1 MLESLMY
8 VGIGFLLAALVAVG
22 VMSLVHNRAVRLTR
36 RRMEAASPPS
46 IADVQAEKDLL
57 RAEFAMSTRRL
68 EMTVE
73 QLNEKYTS
81 QLVELGRKGN
91 AVSRLETERNAQ
103 QAEIVALKIQL
114 DALHDQVAAGAERRV
129 HGDAVPLVPT
139 TFSAS
144 PSLAEHPAGDAFS
157 AMPTD
162 R

>member
-1 MLESLMY
+1 
-8 VGIGFLLAALVAVG
+8 
-22 VMSLVHNRAVRLTR
+22 
-36 RRMEAASPPS
+36 
-46 IADVQAEKDLL
+46 ADVQAEKDLL

-114 DALHDQVAAGAERRV
+114 DALHDQVAAGAARRV

-144 PSLAEHPAGDAFS
+144 PSLAGEHPADDAFS

-162 R
+162 RLATADAAGGFGPADRIGAAPQAHDFSAGPRAAEVG